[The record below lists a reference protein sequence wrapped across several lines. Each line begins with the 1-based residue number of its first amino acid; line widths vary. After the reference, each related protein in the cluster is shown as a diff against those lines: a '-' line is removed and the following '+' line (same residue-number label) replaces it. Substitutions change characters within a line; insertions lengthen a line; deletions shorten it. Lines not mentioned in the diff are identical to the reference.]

1 MSSLNQLTVTEATEK
16 LAKRECSSE
25 DIVRA
30 VLAAIEKNDK
40 QVGAY
45 LTVDAESALAQA
57 KEADVARARGET
69 KPLLGIPVGMKDL
82 LNVKGQPCTCASK
95 ILKGY
100 VAPYDATVVA
110 KLRVAGAVILGR
122 LNMDEFAMGGSTEN
136 SAYQPTKNP
145 WDLSRVPGGSSG
157 GSAAAVA
164 ADEALATLGSDTGG
178 SIRQPAGFCGCVGL
192 KPTYGRVSRYGLT
205 AFASSLDQIGPLTKT
220 VKDSALLLS
229 AISGR
234 DAMDS
239 TSLDAPVPDYAA
251 QLGGDLKGLR
261 LGLPKEYFIE
271 GLDAEVEQKVR
282 AAVAKCRELGAEIV
296 DISLPHSKFAVAVY
310 YIIATAEASANLAR
324 FDGVR
329 YGLRVDGEDP
339 IDQYGKTRA
348 AGFGQEVKRRI
359 ILGTYVLSS
368 GYHDAYYLRG
378 QKVRTLIRRDF
389 EAAFQHC
396 DAILTPVAPSAAY
409 KLGEQI
415 NDPLKMYL
423 GDIFTIPV
431 NLAGNCAINVP
442 CGFTQEKLP
451 VGLHIIGPAL
461 REDVILKVGHA
472 YEQVT
477 DWHKQKAA
485 VSGQLSA
492 IS

>member
-1 MSSLNQLTVTEATEK
+1 MSTLNQLTVTEAAAK
-16 LAKRECSSE
+16 LAKRECNSE
-25 DIVRA
+25 EITRA
-30 VLAAIEKNDK
+30 ILAAIETNDK
-40 QVGAY
+40 KVGAY

-57 KEADVARARGET
+57 KAADAARAKGEN

-82 LNVKGQPCTCASK
+82 LNVKDQPCTCASK

-110 KLRVAGAVILGR
+110 KLRAAGAVILGR

-136 SAYQPTKNP
+136 SAYQPTRNP

-234 DAMDS
+234 DEMDS

-296 DISLPHSKFAVAVY
+296 GISLPHSKFAVAVY

-378 QKVRTLIRRDF
+378 QKVRTLIRSDF
-389 EAAFQHC
+389 DTAFKQC
-396 DAILTPVAPSAAY
+396 DAILTPVAPTAAY

-431 NLAGNCAINVP
+431 NLAGNCAVNVP

-451 VGLHIIGPAL
+451 VGLQVIGPAL
-461 REDVILKVGHA
+461 REDLILKIGHA
-472 YEQVT
+472 YEQAT
-477 DWHKQKAA
+477 DWHKQRPEIR
-485 VSGQLSA
+485 GQ
-492 IS
+492 

>member
-1 MSSLNQLTVTEATEK
+1 MSNLNQLTVTEAVAK
-16 LAKRECSSE
+16 LAQRECSSE
-25 DIVRA
+25 EITRA
-30 VLAAIEKNDK
+30 VLAAIEKHDT

-45 LTVDAESALAQA
+45 LTVDAESALAEA
-57 KEADVARARGET
+57 KAADAARARGAT
-69 KPLLGIPVGMKDL
+69 QPLLGVPIGMKDL
-82 LNVKGQPCTCASK
+82 LNVKGQPCTCGSK

-100 VAPYDATVVA
+100 IAPYDATVVA
-110 KLRVAGAVILGR
+110 KLRAAGAVILGR
-122 LNMDEFAMGGSTEN
+122 MNMDEFAMGGSTEN
-136 SAYQPTKNP
+136 SAYQPTRNP

-192 KPTYGRVSRYGLT
+192 KPTYGRVSRFGLT

-234 DAMDS
+234 DEMDS

-251 QLGGDLKGLR
+251 LLGGDLKGLR
-261 LGLPKEYFIE
+261 LGLPKEYFIK
-271 GLDAEVEQKVR
+271 GLDPEVEERVR

-296 DISLPHSKFAVAVY
+296 DISLPHSQYAVAVY

-389 EAAFQHC
+389 ESAFKQC
-396 DAILTPVAPSAAY
+396 DAILTPVAPTAAY

-431 NLAGNCAINVP
+431 NLAGICGLNVP
-442 CGFTQEKLP
+442 CGFTSEKLP

-472 YEQVT
+472 YEQAT
-477 DWHKQKAA
+477 PWHLQKP
-485 VSGQLSA
+485 A
-492 IS
+492 ISP